1 MGTVDFM
8 YIYTQNRILSAKDRM
23 KEFWT
28 SQDGVSNVVATII
41 ILLIVVLLIAAFWS
55 QLKTWIQGIMNQIF
69 GSSFDDS
76 GLSGSGDGGG
86 L

>member
-8 YIYTQNRILSAKDRM
+8 YIYTQNRLLRAKDRM
-23 KEFWT
+23 KEFWA

-55 QLKTWIQGIMNQIF
+55 QLKTWIQGIMDEIF
-69 GSSFDDS
+69 GKSFNSDGLKS
-76 GLSGSGDGGG
+76 GGDGGG